1 MVARLLISSPLPAF
15 SALYSSNRARGGE
28 GRISPAKFDFAR
40 HFQEQPG
47 SPATLVGTSLLL
59 VSPK

>member
-1 MVARLLISSPLPAF
+1 MVARPLISSPLPAF
-15 SALYSSNRARGGE
+15 SALYSSNRALE

-40 HFQEQPG
+40 HFHEQPG